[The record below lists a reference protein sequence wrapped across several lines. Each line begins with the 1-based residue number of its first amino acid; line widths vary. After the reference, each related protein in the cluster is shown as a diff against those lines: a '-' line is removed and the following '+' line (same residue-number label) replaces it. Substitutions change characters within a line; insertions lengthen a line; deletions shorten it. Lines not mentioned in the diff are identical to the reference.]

1 MYQQDYLMRQLE
13 QAAQALGRILRRA
26 LGGDA
31 VGALAMFDEAYKPLL
46 GVGARVVST
55 LDETQL
61 LTLLT
66 AGSSPDLRRV
76 ARVLEVLKAEGDL
89 YERAG
94 RPQDAAKRYRR
105 ALVLAGFLARRSDGA
120 LDRDA
125 AAALAAHA
133 PDLDL
138 DAAAKLELAHVL
150 EYLGRYADAEDAL
163 FAAIDDEPDKVA
175 LVDAGIAFYQR
186 LLALPPERL
195 EAGGL
200 PAAEVRESLAE
211 LLRRQVGAGDE
222 GEEAEGYVG

>member
-46 GVGARVVST
+46 GIGARVVST

-76 ARVLEVLKAEGDL
+76 ARVLEVLSTEGDL
-89 YERAG
+89 YDQAG
-94 RPQDAAKRYRR
+94 RPKEAATRYRR
-105 ALVLAGFLARRSDGA
+105 ALLLGGFLATHSDEA
-120 LDRDA
+120 LDRDL
-125 AAALAAHA
+125 AAALVAHA
-133 PDLDL
+133 AALDL
-138 DAAAKLELAHVL
+138 DAAARLELAHVL
-150 EYLGRYADAEDAL
+150 AYLGRYADAEDAL
-163 FAAIDDEPDKVA
+163 FQAIDDDPGNVA
-175 LVDAGIAFYQR
+175 LVDAGIAVYQR

-200 PAAEVRESLAE
+200 PPAEVRESLSE
-211 LLRRQVGAGDE
+211 LLRRQVVPDDQQQGKAPWG
-222 GEEAEGYVG
+222 